1 MAGLDP
7 AELSAALNAVDHL
20 WSLPSQFAETG
31 AHHGYQQITVCL
43 AGRVEVE
50 AFATLLAPFA
60 PVRSAWL
67 SRLAPGGY
75 IREHIDAGP
84 YFERWQLPFTT
95 GTYGTFT
102 QQAGV
107 PFPVRHYEWHHVTND
122 GPGHRVSLVIDRD
135 IPLAVPSGPLRFK
148 EHPDGQGA

>member
-1 MAGLDP
+1 MTLSDIPLIDAADLP
-7 AELSAALNAVDHL
+7 AILAMMDDL
-20 WSLPSQFAETG
+20 WSLPSRFAETG

-43 AGRVEVE
+43 VGRVEVE
-50 AFATLLAPFA
+50 AFADLLAPFA
-60 PVRSAWL
+60 PVRRAWL

-102 QQAGV
+102 QEAGV
-107 PFPVRHYEWHHVTND
+107 AFPVRHYEWHHVTND
-122 GPGHRVSLVIDRD
+122 GPEFRVSLVIDRD
-135 IPLAVPSGPLRFK
+135 IPLAVPNGPLIFK
-148 EHPDGQGA
+148 E